1 MRDGTR
7 RLAPAR
13 VGEQAPLQILS
24 KRGVSFRV
32 DLAAIALAFE
42 LREALAIQR
51 HVRIVESLATGGA
64 AAHQRGHD
72 QQQGGQDHERGEGP
86 EEEHREPLKMADPRR
101 ARSMAA
107 NLSGRPCT
115 GKDSMPV
122 HPSRKFHRFTA
133 ADTDPAASSLRE
145 SVKFSG

>member
-1 MRDGTR
+1 MRAGTR
-7 RLAPAR
+7 RLASAR
-13 VGEQAPLQILS
+13 VGEQAPFEILS

-32 DLAAIALAFE
+32 DLAALAFE
-42 LREALAIQR
+42 LREALAIQC
-51 HVRIVESLATGGA
+51 HVRVVEGVATGGA

-101 ARSMAA
+101 ARSMDA
-107 NLSGRPCT
+107 NLSGRPGA

-122 HPSRKFHRFTA
+122 H
-133 ADTDPAASSLRE
+133 L
-145 SVKFSG
+145 